1 MEPRNHPIE
10 WNYRVLIV
18 DDQENIHDD
27 FDDMLSSR
35 SAETSTDDMAKA
47 FLEEVD
53 DTFLPNFELL
63 HALSGDQACEVVKT
77 AQESDAPIAVAY
89 VDIRMPPGIDGI
101 ETIRRIRKIEKAIE
115 IVIMTAYTDKPL
127 PEIVRDMELLH
138 KLLYIRKPF
147 AREEVQQITMSLVQK
162 WNIEQELVESRRQL
176 TVNHRRLETVIDATG
191 DAIGMFDD
199 NGRLLFANRGYRQ
212 LFDLSENQL
221 NEMSPAELEARVKAR
236 LQELEHPNEDPAA
249 RLENVESIMEEIRGE
264 GDSTQRLFYRSAI
277 PIEGDNGQGS
287 GKVVSYRDMSK
298 EAEIQR
304 MKAEVVRLRAKL
316 EPVGSF
322 GEIVGKS
329 KEMRELYALIERAAE
344 GNVTVLIQGESGTGK
359 ELVARAIHYNSQ
371 RKAGPFIAINCA
383 AIPESLVESE
393 LFGHERGAFTGAV
406 SRQIGK
412 FEQADKG
419 TIFLDEIGDMRP
431 SLQAKLLRVL
441 QDRRIQRVGGR
452 RDIPIDIRVLT
463 ATNHDLDAAVKAGSF
478 REDLYYRISAFP
490 MVIPPLRERRE
501 DIFVLANHFLNQY
514 AESIGKSIGG
524 LSPEAIQLLVQY
536 DFPGNVR
543 ELENIIERAVLLETE
558 ELLQVDSLPL
568 EVPNPRTATV
578 ADPIMSVSGVIL
590 RLEEIERRAIIHA
603 LNVTGNNITKAA
615 AALGIDRTTFH
626 RKLNKYTQP
635 EADE

>member
-1 MEPRNHPIE
+1 MKFKNHDTG
-10 WNYRVLIV
+10 WNNRVLIV
-18 DDQENIHDD
+18 DDQDNIHDD
-27 FDDMLSSR
+27 FDDMLCLGVSETATDGL
-35 SAETSTDDMAKA
+35 AEA
-47 FLEEVD
+47 FLEETD
-53 DTFLPNFELL
+53 NSFLPDFELF
-63 HALSGDQACEVVKT
+63 HASSGDRAYEMVKS
-77 AQESDAPIAVAY
+77 AQDSDTPIAVAY

-101 ETIRRIRKIEKAIE
+101 ETIRRIRKIEKNLE

-162 WNIEQELVESRRQL
+162 WNVEQELVENRRQL

-199 NGRLLFANRGYRQ
+199 NGSLLFANRGYRQ
-212 LFDLSENQL
+212 LFDLSESQL

-264 GDSTQRLFYRSAI
+264 GESTQRLFYRSAI

-287 GKVVSYRDMSK
+287 GKVVSYRDMSR

-304 MKAEVVRLRAKL
+304 MKAEVVRLRAEL
-316 EPVGSF
+316 EPANAF

-329 KEMRELYALIERAAE
+329 KEMRQLYSLIQRATE
-344 GNVTVLIQGESGTGK
+344 GNLTVLIQGESGTGK

-371 RKAGPFIAINCA
+371 RKAGPFITVNCA
-383 AIPESLVESE
+383 AIPESLIESE
-393 LFGHERGAFTGAV
+393 LFGHERGAFTGAAT
-406 SRQIGK
+406 RQLGK

-419 TIFLDEIGDMRP
+419 TIFLDEIGDMQP

-441 QDRRIQRVGGR
+441 QERRIQRVGGR
-452 RDIPIDIRVLT
+452 ADIPIDIRVLT
-463 ATNHDLDAAVKAGSF
+463 ATNHDLDSAVKSGDF
-478 REDLYYRISAFP
+478 RQDLYYRIAVFP
-490 MVIPPLRERRE
+490 ITIPPLRERRE
-501 DIFVLANHFLNQY
+501 DIPELANHFLNRY
-514 AESIGKSIGG
+514 AESVEKSISVI
-524 LSPEAIQLLVQY
+524 SPEALQLLVQHDY
-536 DFPGNVR
+536 PGNVR

-558 ELLQVDSLPL
+558 EMLQPGSLPL
-568 EVPNPRTATV
+568 QIPKTQSAEAADPLVSVPN
-578 ADPIMSVSGVIL
+578 VIIP
-590 RLEEIERRAIIHA
+590 LEEIERRAIIHA
-603 LNVTGNNITKAA
+603 LNVTGNNISKAA
-615 AALGIDRTTFH
+615 EALGIDRTTFH
-626 RKLNKYTQP
+626 RKLNKFTQS